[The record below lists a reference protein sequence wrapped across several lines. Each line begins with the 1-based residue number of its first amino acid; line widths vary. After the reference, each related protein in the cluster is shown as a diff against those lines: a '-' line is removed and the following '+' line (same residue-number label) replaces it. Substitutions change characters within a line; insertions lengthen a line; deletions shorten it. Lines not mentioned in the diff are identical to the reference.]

1 MTVSVSTTINNL
13 YSTWLISLAVVICS
27 MLLWSSS
34 CMLLCVNKDESE
46 YDNELDRCLVETN
59 KSLIYL
65 QIVIAEQ

>member
-27 MLLWSSS
+27 MLLWSSN